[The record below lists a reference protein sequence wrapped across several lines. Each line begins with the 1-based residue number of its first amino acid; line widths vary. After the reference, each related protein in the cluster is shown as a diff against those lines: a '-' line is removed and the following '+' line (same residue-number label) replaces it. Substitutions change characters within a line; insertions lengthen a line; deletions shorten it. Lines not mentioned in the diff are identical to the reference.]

1 MVESLAYRRVGLLLR
16 NCLQHAPLGWGVFSV
31 TGGTIGFV
39 VTAARARRSRVTV
52 YGGQHVRARALAVA
66 RYRPGDRCAIGG
78 EVLLVAAAELDLAHD
93 HVNGGYLGLACRRHN
108 RAEGAARGNRMRG
121 PLPRVQRKAIA
132 WKTGRW
138 R

>member
-1 MVESLAYRRVGLLLR
+1 MSRFRYRSAQPRLR
-16 NCLQHAPLGWGVFSV
+16 NPATLHALGFAVFSV
-31 TGGTIGFV
+31 TGGMLGFM
-39 VTAARARRSRVTV
+39 VTVARTRRSRVMV
-52 YGGQHVRARALAVA
+52 YGGAHVRARALAVA

-78 EVLLVAAAELDLAHD
+78 EVLAVFSGELDLAHD

-108 RAEGAARGNRMRG
+108 RGEGASRGNRMRG
-121 PLPRVQRKAIA
+121 PLPRSQRKAIA